1 MHWMKWDNLTKP
13 KNKGGMGFRDLR
25 CFNLAMLGKQGWRLL
40 TRADSLC
47 ARVLKGR
54 YFHDSD
60 FLHARRK
67 KHASSTWRAILGGR
81 EALQTGLVRRVV
93 DGVSTGIWT
102 DKWLSNHF
110 DGRPITPMD
119 GQGLTE
125 VSELLTESGEWI
137 EVSIREH
144 FFPIDA
150 EAVLRQPRGR
160 NGHDF

>member
-1 MHWMKWDNLTKP
+1 MGQFDEAK

-40 TRADSLC
+40 IRADSLC

-60 FLHARRK
+60 FVHARRK
-67 KHASSTWRAILGGR
+67 KHASNTWRAILAGR

-93 DGVSTGIWT
+93 DGVSIEIWT

-110 DGRPITPMD
+110 DGCPITPMD
-119 GQGLTE
+119 RQGLME
-125 VSELLTESGEWI
+125 VSELLTESGK
-137 EVSIREH
+137 
-144 FFPIDA
+144 
-150 EAVLRQPRGR
+150 
-160 NGHDF
+160 